1 MTALF
6 LMIPYIGISA
16 YIIWHV
22 FKLTSAIS
30 VRLRSKIFRSIF
42 LIFFTVIATS
52 PLTSFLIASGPLH
65 FLLKKL
71 NNIWLGF
78 MLYIILILAVMDAV
92 ILILRL
98 SKKISRHTL
107 RSRHFVIL
115 TRSGALLLAIVVTIF
130 GVINAGWIRTTH
142 YDAYVDKPCDISELN
157 VVLAADLH
165 LGYSV
170 GARHMEQM
178 VKKINAANPDL
189 VIIAGDIYD
198 NEFEAIEEPEK
209 IQELFASIQSK
220 YGVFACWGNHDLEE
234 PILAGFTFGSHD
246 KIETDVRMAEL
257 LKNAGVHLLSD
268 ETVLID
274 TAFYLVGREDS
285 SRARKTGSG
294 RQSPETLLSG
304 LDHSKPI
311 IVIDHQPR
319 ELQALADAGADVDL
333 SGHTH
338 DGQIFPGNILTSL
351 MWENSCGLL
360 SVDSMTSVVT
370 SGAGVWGP
378 NMRVGTKSEIVQ
390 LRIHFKN

>member
-1 MTALF
+1 
-6 LMIPYIGISA
+6 
-16 YIIWHV
+16 
-22 FKLTSAIS
+22 
-30 VRLRSKIFRSIF
+30 
-42 LIFFTVIATS
+42 
-52 PLTSFLIASGPLH
+52 
-65 FLLKKL
+65 
-71 NNIWLGF
+71 
-78 MLYIILILAVMDAV
+78 ML
-92 ILILRL
+92 
-98 SKKISRHTL
+98 
-107 RSRHFVIL
+107 
-115 TRSGALLLAIVVTIF
+115 
-130 GVINAGWIRTTH
+130 
-142 YDAYVDKPCDISELN
+142 P
-157 VVLAADLH
+157 ADLH
-165 LGYSV
+165 LGNSV

-257 LKNAGVHLLSD
+257 LKNAGVYLLSD
-268 ETVLID
+268 ETVFID
-274 TAFYLVGREDS
+274 NAFYLVGREDS

-360 SVDSMTSVVT
+360 SVDSMTLVVT

>member
-1 MTALF
+1 MTAVF

-16 YIIWHV
+16 YILWHV
-22 FKLTSAIS
+22 FKLSGAIS
-30 VRLRSKIFRSIF
+30 AHMRSKIFRGIF
-42 LIFFTVIATS
+42 LVFFTVIATS

-98 SKKISRHTL
+98 AKKISKHTL
-107 RSRHFVIL
+107 RSRRFIIL
-115 TRSGALLLAIVVTIF
+115 TRSGALLLAIAVTIF

-142 YDAYVDKPCDISELN
+142 YDAYVRKSCGISELN

-165 LGYSV
+165 LGYSI
-170 GARHMEQM
+170 GTRHTAKM
-178 VKKINAANPDL
+178 VKKINALNPDL
-189 VIIAGDIYD
+189 VVIAGDIFD
-198 NEFEAIEEPEK
+198 NEFEAIEDPEK
-209 IQELFASIQSK
+209 IQSLFASIKSK

-234 PILAGFTFGSHD
+234 PILAGFTFRRQG
-246 KIETDVRMAEL
+246 KKETDVRMETL

-274 TAFYLVGREDS
+274 NAFYLVGREDS
-285 SRARKTGSG
+285 SRARKIGSG
-294 RQSPETLLSG
+294 RQSPEALLSG
-304 LDHSKPI
+304 LDKSKPI
-311 IVIDHQPR
+311 LVIDHQPR

-360 SVDSMTSVVT
+360 SIDSMTSVVT
-370 SGAGVWGP
+370 SGVGVWGP
-378 NMRVGTKSEIVQ
+378 NMRIGTKSEIVQ
-390 LRIHFKN
+390 LHIHFEN